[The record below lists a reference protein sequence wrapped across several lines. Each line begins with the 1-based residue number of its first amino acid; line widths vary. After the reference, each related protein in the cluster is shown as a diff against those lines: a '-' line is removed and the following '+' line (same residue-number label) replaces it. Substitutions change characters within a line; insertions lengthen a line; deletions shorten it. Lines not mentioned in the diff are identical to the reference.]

1 MKKVVVIVLMSL
13 GFIGCLP
20 ADEKIIECEP
30 IVLEGMYYHYDSNS
44 GEVTYMKNQVNYLFA
59 DGEVTVRDAN
69 FLILKGTY
77 HIQDGVLTVTSNIK
91 NIVYEP
97 YDVIEIKIS
106 ISKDGKSFNIPNTW
120 TWFITSSEVR
130 GDYKFIYK

>member
-1 MKKVVVIVLMSL
+1 MKKVVVIILMSL

-106 ISKDGKSFNIPNTW
+106 ISPLMVFKSMFLECFFT
-120 TWFITSSEVR
+120 FILPLIRSRLSNPT
-130 GDYKFIYK
+130 